1 MRLAATVLTRARDEG
16 PGGSR
21 TEHMQ
26 QESGYVG
33 GVQKMAAGAEAFLE
47 DAGCWQASLQ
57 NARELLEAAG
67 TREHA
72 RVGGPGRRVH
82 CPRAWL
88 APGSPEEG
96 TTPRPAKEGWRWP
109 GVISLP
115 TSYSASTFTFGCAPT
130 TNLSDL
136 EYILTVSLNV
146 PQDNRVLGLR
156 PSSLRGG
163 MESNKAAGLGGLTAF
178 TFKKRPGPEQV
189 QYILRGAAG

>member
-1 MRLAATVLTRARDEG
+1 MISAVRRRPCSHSLATRYTRDKRRGERPRTGPADALPARGESPPQEIGARSTSPSVTRAKTALRLLLTEQRLERVEIKKRRPALSHLGSEYLTCEG
-16 PGGSR
+16 PGWPR

-33 GVQKMAAGAEAFLE
+33 GVPKMAAGAEAFLE

-67 TREHA
+67 ARERA
-72 RVGGPGRRVH
+72 RVGGSGRRVD

-109 GVISLP
+109 GVISL
-115 TSYSASTFTFGCAPT
+115 
-130 TNLSDL
+130 
-136 EYILTVSLNV
+136 
-146 PQDNRVLGLR
+146 
-156 PSSLRGG
+156 
-163 MESNKAAGLGGLTAF
+163 
-178 TFKKRPGPEQV
+178 
-189 QYILRGAAG
+189 

>member
-1 MRLAATVLTRARDEG
+1 MSGAALKRVLSRAQMRLADRSDACEG
-16 PGGSR
+16 PGWSR

-33 GVQKMAAGAEAFLE
+33 GVPKMAAGAEAFLE
-47 DAGCWQASLQ
+47 DAGCWQASLP

-67 TREHA
+67 ARERA
-72 RVGGPGRRVH
+72 RVGGSGRRVD

-115 TSYSASTFTFGCAPT
+115 KSSGRTFTDGGAPRLT
-130 TNLSDL
+130 GSSCRIHFNRFT
-136 EYILTVSLNV
+136 EYISTGMSTGLKRLN
-146 PQDNRVLGLR
+146 G
-156 PSSLRGG
+156 
-163 MESNKAAGLGGLTAF
+163 
-178 TFKKRPGPEQV
+178 
-189 QYILRGAAG
+189 

>member
-1 MRLAATVLTRARDEG
+1 MGAIFLKCQDRRSILKRVLSRAQMRLADRSDACEG
-16 PGGSR
+16 PGWAR

-33 GVQKMAAGAEAFLE
+33 GVPKMATGAEAFLE

-67 TREHA
+67 ARERA
-72 RVGGPGRRVH
+72 RVGGSGRRVD

-109 GVISLP
+109 GVISLCRK
-115 TSYSASTFTFGCAPT
+115 SSAGSIYRGRRHQTKEAQAV
-130 TNLSDL
+130 
-136 EYILTVSLNV
+136 EYILVGTLLTNIF
-146 PQDNRVLGLR
+146 PQDYGVV
-156 PSSLRGG
+156 
-163 MESNKAAGLGGLTAF
+163 E
-178 TFKKRPGPEQV
+178 V
-189 QYILRGAAG
+189 C

>member
-1 MRLAATVLTRARDEG
+1 MSGTALKRVLSRAQMRLADRSDACEG
-16 PGGSR
+16 PGWSR

-33 GVQKMAAGAEAFLE
+33 GVPKMAAGAEAFLE

-67 TREHA
+67 ARERA
-72 RVGGPGRRVH
+72 RVGGSGRRVD

-109 GVISLP
+109 GVISL
-115 TSYSASTFTFGCAPT
+115 TIAMTCQFTFGCAPT
-130 TNLSDL
+130 TYWLEL

-146 PQDNRVLGLR
+146 PQDIYKL
-156 PSSLRGG
+156 
-163 MESNKAAGLGGLTAF
+163 
-178 TFKKRPGPEQV
+178 
-189 QYILRGAAG
+189 